1 MIFSQLSRL
10 SRPPLKCFERK
21 ITKGRTVFT
30 SPCPKRLE
38 VLPFLSP
45 IKWNKFDLFK
55 SLTTSGL
62 KFRNGDIIVVSSKY
76 VSMSEG
82 RVLKLNK
89 IKVSKKA
96 QVLSSKFDMDPK
108 IAEITL
114 RESDQIFGGIHG
126 FLLAIRDGMIAPNA
140 GIDKSNVPPGFI
152 ILYPNDAF
160 KSAENLRSNFR
171 INCKI
176 RVGIVIAD
184 SRLMPTRI
192 GTVGVAIGCAGF
204 EPVEDERG
212 KKDLFGNTLQV
223 TRKAVAD
230 GLASVGV
237 AVMGEANE
245 STPAVVVRGF
255 KVTPTDRKLSKEDM
269 TIDPSQ
275 DIYIRS
281 LGHKLD
287 C

>member
-1 MIFSQLSRL
+1 LS
-10 SRPPLKCFERK
+10 ERE
-21 ITKGRTVFT
+21 
-30 SPCPKRLE
+30 LE
-38 VLPFLSP
+38 VLPFHSS
-45 IKWNKFDLFK
+45 IKRDKFDLFS
-55 SLTTSGL
+55 SLITSSL
-62 KFRNGDIIVVSSKY
+62 KFKNDDIIVISSKY

-82 RVLKLNK
+82 AVLELSK
-89 IKVSKKA
+89 IRVSKKA
-96 QVLSSKFDMDPK
+96 RVLAARFHMDPK
-108 IAEITL
+108 IVEITI
-114 RESDQIFGGIHG
+114 RESDYILGGIPG

-160 KSAENLRSNFR
+160 KSAEHLKAKFLTYR
-171 INCKI
+171 KI

-184 SRLMPTRI
+184 SRLMPTRK

-212 KKDLFGNTLQV
+212 KKDLFGNILQV

-230 GLASVGV
+230 GLASMGV

-245 STPAVVVRGF
+245 STPAVVIRGF
-255 KVTPTDRKLSKEDM
+255 KVTPTNRKLSKDDM

-287 C
+287 I

>member
-1 MIFSQLSRL
+1 
-10 SRPPLKCFERK
+10 
-21 ITKGRTVFT
+21 
-30 SPCPKRLE
+30 LE
-38 VLPFLSP
+38 VLPFRSS
-45 IKWNKFDLFK
+45 IKRDKFDLFK
-55 SLTTSGL
+55 SLTRSSL
-62 KFRNGDIIVVSSKY
+62 KFEDGDIIVVSSKF

-82 RVLKLNK
+82 RVLKLSK
-89 IKVSKKA
+89 IKVSNKA
-96 QVLSSKFDMDPK
+96 QVMATRFDIDPK
-108 IAEITL
+108 IAEITI
-114 RESDQIFGGIHG
+114 RESDHILGGIHG

-160 KSAENLRSNFR
+160 KSAEHLRSRFLNNR
-171 INCKI
+171 KI

-212 KKDLFGNTLQV
+212 KKDLFGNILQV
-223 TRKAVAD
+223 TRKAIAD
-230 GLASVGV
+230 GLAAAGV

-245 STPAVVVRGF
+245 STPAVVIRGF
-255 KVTPTDRKLSKEDM
+255 KVTPTDRKLSKDDM

-275 DIYIRS
+275 DIYIRG

-287 C
+287 L

>member
-1 MIFSQLSRL
+1 
-10 SRPPLKCFERK
+10 
-21 ITKGRTVFT
+21 
-30 SPCPKRLE
+30 LE
-38 VLPFLSP
+38 VLPFHSS
-45 IKWNKFDLFK
+45 IKRDKFDLFK
-55 SLTTSGL
+55 SLTSSGL
-62 KFRNGDIIVVSSKY
+62 KFKNGDIIVISSKY

-82 RVLKLNK
+82 RVLKLSE

-96 QVLSSKFDMDPK
+96 QVLATRFDMDPK
-108 IAEITL
+108 IAQITL
-114 RESDQIFGGIHG
+114 RESDYVFGGISG

-192 GTVGVAIGCAGF
+192 GTVGVAIGCSGF

-212 KKDLFGNTLQV
+212 KKDLFGNILQV

-230 GLASVGV
+230 GLAAAGV

-245 STPAVVVRGF
+245 STPAVVIRGF
-255 KVTPTDRKLSKEDM
+255 KVTPTDRKLSKDDM

-275 DIYIRS
+275 DIYIKS
-281 LGHKLD
+281 LEHKLD
-287 C
+287 L

>member
-1 MIFSQLSRL
+1 
-10 SRPPLKCFERK
+10 
-21 ITKGRTVFT
+21 
-30 SPCPKRLE
+30 
-38 VLPFLSP
+38 
-45 IKWNKFDLFK
+45 
-55 SLTTSGL
+55 
-62 KFRNGDIIVVSSKY
+62 
-76 VSMSEG
+76 MSEG
-82 RVLKLNK
+82 AVLELNK
-89 IKVSKKA
+89 IRVSKKA
-96 QVLSSKFDMDPK
+96 RVLAARFQMDPK
-108 IAEITL
+108 IAEITI
-114 RESDQIFGGIHG
+114 RESDYIFGGISG

-160 KSAENLRSNFR
+160 KSAEYLRSKFLTYR
-171 INCKI
+171 KI

-212 KKDLFGNTLQV
+212 KKDLFGNILQV

-230 GLASVGV
+230 GLASMGV

-245 STPAVVVRGF
+245 SIPAVVIRGF
-255 KVTPTDRKLSKEDM
+255 KVTPTDRRLSKDDM
-269 TIDPSQ
+269 RIDPSQ

-287 C
+287 I